1 MKKPSTHW
9 FRFAPI
15 PLGLASFLA
24 WAPPA
29 AAIDTTNYVPFAAE
43 VICKNVSNFA
53 CGGFLALPN
62 NRETVLEYVSVTC
75 TNFTPGARLYSLAIG
90 VTTNGVQTAHFIELP
105 LAASIGFAAG
115 STVGGQVV
123 RLYPDPGSEVSV
135 SADVLASPVSCTFFL
150 SGQQSPAPT

>member
-1 MKKPSTHW
+1 MKKSSMHW
-9 FRFAPI
+9 FRFASI
-15 PLGLASFLA
+15 PLAAASFLA

-29 AAIDTTNYVPFAAE
+29 AAIDTTDYVAFAAE

-53 CGGFLALPN
+53 CGGSLALPN
-62 NRETVLEYVSVTC
+62 NRHTVLEYVSVTC
-75 TNFTPGARLYSLAIG
+75 TNLTPGARLYSLAIG
-90 VTTNGVQTAHFIELP
+90 VTTNGVSTAHFIELP
-105 LAASIGFAAG
+105 LAASIGLAAG

-123 RLYPDPGSEVSV
+123 RLYADPGSEISV